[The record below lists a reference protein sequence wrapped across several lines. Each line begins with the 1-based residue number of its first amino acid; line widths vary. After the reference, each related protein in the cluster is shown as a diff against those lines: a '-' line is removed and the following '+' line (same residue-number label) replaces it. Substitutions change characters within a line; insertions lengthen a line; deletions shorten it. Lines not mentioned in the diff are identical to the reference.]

1 VKVENL
7 RISYNDLLVVDGV
20 SFEVFKGEVIS
31 LLGPSGCGKTSI
43 IKAILGLVNFEGV
56 IERNGEGIGY
66 MPQKDILFDWM
77 DALDNA
83 SLPLILKGKKKE
95 RARDVARKMFREF
108 GLEGFED
115 KKPYQLS
122 GGMRQRLSFIRAILS
137 GRDIL
142 LLDEP
147 FGAVDAYTRR
157 HLQLWLSKN
166 LEKLGSTII
175 MVTHN
180 IEEAIFLSDRI
191 FILSDKPA
199 KVVKE
204 IVVPLKRPRCLDT
217 FGNPTFSKLEKEVME
232 VIFS

>member
-1 VKVENL
+1 VKVEKL
-7 RISYNDLLVVDGV
+7 RIRYNDLLVVDDI

-43 IKAILGLVNFEGV
+43 IKAILGLVDFEG
-56 IERNGEGIGY
+56 IIKKEGDGIGY

-83 SLPLILKGKKKE
+83 SLPLILKGEKREK
-95 RARDVARKMFREF
+95 ARNKAREMFKEF
-108 GLEGFED
+108 GLEGFEE

-137 GRDIL
+137 GKEIL

-147 FGAVDAYTRR
+147 FGSVDAYTRR
-157 HLQLWLSKN
+157 QLQLWLSRN

-180 IEEAIFLSDRI
+180 IEEAIFLSDKI
-191 FILSDKPA
+191 FILSDKPT
-199 KVVKE
+199 KVVEE
-204 IVVPLKRPRCLDT
+204 IEVPLKRPRCLET
-217 FGNPTFSKLEKEVME
+217 FGDPLFSKLEQKVME